1 MSAAISAA
9 LWHLVGLRARRVRA
23 GYVPMTAALLMA
35 AVLLVAVVPTVSS
48 RQGLS
53 AGSTTEDLPAGT
65 GDRGSLTVDPVT
77 DETILAEPAA
87 TAGGTGGT
95 GPATPRPTGQACSP
109 AATGGIDGWHN
120 WRAPSGGVFRQG
132 AYCGGEW
139 VYTNTVQLGNG
150 ANSDRLRRADY
161 SQPVRPVSTDVANLL
176 TYDLFG
182 VHRSA
187 HNGDYVLPTDRERW
201 PDFTGE
207 LAELRLAADGD
218 ELFVRLRYTSMPRPD
233 AQIATLAFAT
243 HGLSVAASDW
253 PAGANVRSP
262 WQAALT
268 MWGTG
273 ASVTTA
279 GGESVGLV
287 DLGGAVRTGDHVVD
301 VRVPL
306 SALPPGPWALTGGAG
321 LADPDDP
328 SRYWMMLPGEATPV
342 RPGNPGVSDAAV
354 WSLLFARDQP
364 WTFDDGLQS
373 ELLWQG
379 DASTARE
386 TVDLAALQAGGTAGA
401 PVRIGRQSRVF
412 ESRLDLGDGIERG
425 NVDFVD
431 QRPPGESPVGLPA
444 RDPARWYQY
453 QGRLQPYSLYVP
465 SSYASAPADRTFPLI
480 VYLHGLNGYI
490 DEPFGPV
497 LGLEAA
503 AEDRGYL
510 LAGALGRGDNL
521 YRGAGEVDVLEM
533 IADLSAAYRVDPD
546 RIYLMGHSMGAQGTY
561 SVALRNPDLFA
572 AAAPTQTTASPELWR
587 NGRNLPWFHIAAVF
601 DADADGTEAKAIYAQ
616 RSVEGWDSTV
626 LNYQSKTHEYSS
638 VYDTLPR
645 LFSFFDTRRR
655 DPSPPIVSYVTP
667 ERDDPALGLVH
678 DGAYWVSGLIL
689 VTDGEPVSVEAETFG
704 RPHRRIDPAVS
715 TRTVTEVEEGGR
727 SGGDTTA
734 ELLQTVPAYGPL
746 LPAQNR
752 ATVTLRGARAVVL
765 DLAAMALTTEA
776 ALVLDVDTDA
786 EVELTLVGPGG
797 GATTVIVPPGQHRVE
812 LGG

>member
-1 MSAAISAA
+1 MSAATSASLRCGLRVLRRPAAYMPMVLVAA
-9 LWHLVGLRARRVRA
+9 LALVVS
-23 GYVPMTAALLMA
+23 
-35 AVLLVAVVPTVSS
+35 VVPTVSS

-53 AGSTTEDLPAGT
+53 AGSTTENQPGGAGDQ
-65 GDRGSLTVDPVT
+65 GGPTVD
-77 DETILAEPAA
+77 LA
-87 TAGGTGGT
+87 TGGT
-95 GPATPRPTGQACSP
+95 LVAGPRTAARATSAIRVANPPRTCAA
-109 AATGGIDGWHN
+109 AATTVGGSDGWHP
-120 WRAPSGGVFRQG
+120 WQAPTGGVFRQG

-150 ANSDRLRRADY
+150 ANSDRLRRSDY
-161 SQPVRPVSTDVANLL
+161 SQPARPASPDVANLL

-182 VHRSA
+182 AHRSFR
-187 HNGDYVLPTDRERW
+187 NGDYDLPTDRDRW

-243 HGLSVAASDW
+243 NGVTATARDW

-262 WQAALT
+262 WQVALT
-268 MWGTG
+268 VWGTG

-279 GGESVGLV
+279 AGDSVGLAP
-287 DLGGAVRTGDHVVD
+287 LGGAVRSGDHVVEA
-301 VRVPL
+301 RVPL
-306 SALPPGPWALTGGAG
+306 AALPPGPWTLTGGAG
-321 LADPDDP
+321 LADPADP
-328 SRYWMMLPGEATPV
+328 SRYWMVLPGEATPV

-379 DASTARE
+379 DASSARE

-401 PVRIGRQSRVF
+401 PVRIGRQTRMF
-412 ESRLDLGDGIERG
+412 ESRLDLGDGIDRG

-431 QRPPGESPVGLPA
+431 RRPPVESPVGLPA

-453 QGRLQPYSLYVP
+453 QGRMQPYSLYVP
-465 SSYASAPADRTFPLI
+465 SSYASARADQTFPLI

-497 LGLEAA
+497 LGLETE
-503 AEDRGYL
+503 AEGRGYL
-510 LAGALGRGDNL
+510 LAGVLGRGDNL
-521 YRGAGEVDVLEM
+521 YRGAGEVDVLEV

-572 AAAPTQTTASPELWR
+572 AVAPAQTTSSPELWR
-587 NGRNLPWFHIAAVF
+587 NGRNLPLLHIGAVF
-601 DADADGTEAKAIYAQ
+601 DADADSTEAKAIYAR
-616 RSVEGWDSTV
+616 RSAEGWDSTV

-645 LFSFFDTRRR
+645 LFAFFDSRRR

-678 DGAYWVSGLIL
+678 DGAYWVSGLTP
-689 VTDGEPVSVEAETFG
+689 VTDSAPASIEAETFG
-704 RPHRRIDPAVS
+704 RAHRRIDPAAS
-715 TRTVTEVEEGGR
+715 SRAATEVDEGGR

-746 LPAQNR
+746 LPAENR
-752 ATVTLRGARAVVL
+752 ATVKLRGARAVVL
-765 DLAAMALTTEA
+765 DLAAMALTTGA
-776 ALVLDVDTDA
+776 AVVLDVDTDA

-797 GATTVIVPPGQHRVE
+797 TATTVVVPPGQHRVA